1 MWMLPPAPTPRDPP
15 PPKKKQKTTTTT
27 TTFLDRM
34 LASELTVYMLMYCK
48 RARLLSSHPQLF
60 IYSFIH
66 SFIHLSWALEDGT
79 YMIKYENQT
88 IQSAVTAVSMYGKGM
103 F

>member
-1 MWMLPPAPTPRDPP
+1 MWMFPPAPHSQGPPP
-15 PPKKKQKTTTTT
+15 PPKKKTTTT

-60 IYSFIH
+60 IHPFIYRG
-66 SFIHLSWALEDGT
+66 LWKMAPT
-79 YMIKYENQT
+79 
-88 IQSAVTAVSMYGKGM
+88 
-103 F
+103 

>member
-15 PPKKKQKTTTTT
+15 PPQKKQKTTTTT

-48 RARLLSSHPQLF
+48 RALLLSSHPQLF

-66 SFIHLSWALEDGT
+66 SFICCRLWKMAPT
-79 YMIKYENQT
+79 
-88 IQSAVTAVSMYGKGM
+88 
-103 F
+103 

>member
-1 MWMLPPAPTPRDPP
+1 MWMFPPAPPPPGPP
-15 PPKKKQKTTTTT
+15 PPQKKTTTT

-60 IYSFIH
+60 ILSFIYRR
-66 SFIHLSWALEDGT
+66 LW
-79 YMIKYENQT
+79 K
-88 IQSAVTAVSMYGKGM
+88 SAPT
-103 F
+103 

>member
-1 MWMLPPAPTPRDPP
+1 MDVSSRTPLPGTPP
-15 PPKKKQKTTTTT
+15 PPKKKITTTTT

-60 IYSFIH
+60 IH

-88 IQSAVTAVSMYGKGM
+88 VQSAMTAVSMYGKGM

>member
-1 MWMLPPAPTPRDPP
+1 MWMFPPAPTPRAPP
-15 PPKKKQKTTTTT
+15 PPKKKTTTTTTT

-34 LASELTVYMLMYCK
+34 LASELTVYMLMYRK
-48 RARLLSSHPQLF
+48 RAHLLSSHPQLF
-60 IYSFIH
+60 IYLFIH
-66 SFIHLSWALEDGT
+66 VSSALEDGT

-88 IQSAVTAVSMYGKGM
+88 VQSAVTAVSMYGKGM

>member
-1 MWMLPPAPTPRDPP
+1 MFPPAPHSQGPP
-15 PPKKKQKTTTTT
+15 PPKKKKTTTTT
-27 TTFLDRM
+27 TTFLVRI

-66 SFIHLSWALEDGT
+66 LLSALEDGT

-88 IQSAVTAVSMYGKGM
+88 IQSAVTAVTMYGKDM

>member
-1 MWMLPPAPTPRDPP
+1 MGMFPPAPPPQGPPP
-15 PPKKKQKTTTTT
+15 PPKKKTTTTTT

-66 SFIHLSWALEDGT
+66 SFICCPLWKMAPT
-79 YMIKYENQT
+79 
-88 IQSAVTAVSMYGKGM
+88 
-103 F
+103 

>member
-1 MWMLPPAPTPRDPP
+1 MFPPAPHSQGPP
-15 PPKKKQKTTTTT
+15 PQKKTTTT

-60 IYSFIH
+60 IHSFIH
-66 SFIHLSWALEDGT
+66 SFI
-79 YMIKYENQT
+79 
-88 IQSAVTAVSMYGKGM
+88 VGKM
-103 F
+103 APT

>member
-1 MWMLPPAPTPRDPP
+1 MWMFPPAPHSQGPHPP
-15 PPKKKQKTTTTT
+15 QKTTTTT

-48 RARLLSSHPQLF
+48 RARLLSSHPRL
-60 IYSFIH
+60 FIH
-66 SFIHLSWALEDGT
+66 SFIHLSLALEDGT

>member
-1 MWMLPPAPTPRDPP
+1 MFPPAPHSQGPPP
-15 PPKKKQKTTTTT
+15 PPKKKQQQQ
-27 TTFLDRM
+27 
-34 LASELTVYMLMYCK
+34 LTVYMLMYCK
-48 RARLLSSHPQLF
+48 RAHLLSSHPQLF

-66 SFIHLSWALEDGT
+66 VSSALEDGT

-88 IQSAVTAVSMYGKGM
+88 VQSAVTAVSMYGKGM

>member
-1 MWMLPPAPTPRDPP
+1 MWMFPPAPHSQGPP
-15 PPKKKQKTTTTT
+15 PPKKKKQQQQ
-27 TTFLDRM
+27 
-34 LASELTVYMLMYCK
+34 LTVYMLMYCK
-48 RARLLSSHPQLF
+48 RAHLLSSHPQLF

-66 SFIHLSWALEDGT
+66 VSSALEDGT

-88 IQSAVTAVSMYGKGM
+88 VQSAVTAVSMYGKGM

>member
-1 MWMLPPAPTPRDPP
+1 MWMFPPAPHSQGPP
-15 PPKKKQKTTTTT
+15 PPKKKTTTTT
-27 TTFLDRM
+27 TIFLDRM

-48 RARLLSSHPQLF
+48 RAHLLSSHPQLF

-66 SFIHLSWALEDGT
+66 VSSALEDGT

>member
-1 MWMLPPAPTPRDPP
+1 MWMFPPAPHSQGPP
-15 PPKKKQKTTTTT
+15 PQKKTTTTT

-60 IYSFIH
+60 IHSFIH
-66 SFIHLSWALEDGT
+66 SFIYRRQDGT

-88 IQSAVTAVSMYGKGM
+88 IQSAVTTVSMYGKGM

>member
-1 MWMLPPAPTPRDPP
+1 
-15 PPKKKQKTTTTT
+15 
-27 TTFLDRM
+27 M

-60 IYSFIH
+60 IHSFIH
-66 SFIHLSWALEDGT
+66 SFIHLLSALEDGT
-79 YMIKYENQT
+79 YMIKYESQT

>member
-1 MWMLPPAPTPRDPP
+1 MFPPAPHSQGPH
-15 PPKKKQKTTTTT
+15 PPKKTTTTT

-60 IYSFIH
+60 IH
-66 SFIHLSWALEDGT
+66 SFIHLLSALEDGT
-79 YMIKYENQT
+79 YMIKYESQT

>member
-1 MWMLPPAPTPRDPP
+1 MWMFPPAPHSQGPP
-15 PPKKKQKTTTTT
+15 PPKKKITTTTT

-60 IYSFIH
+60 IH

-88 IQSAVTAVSMYGKGM
+88 VQSAVTAVSMYGKGM

>member
-1 MWMLPPAPTPRDPP
+1 
-15 PPKKKQKTTTTT
+15 
-27 TTFLDRM
+27 M

-60 IYSFIH
+60 IH

-79 YMIKYENQT
+79 CMIKYENQT
-88 IQSAVTAVSMYGKGM
+88 VQSAVTAVSMYGKGM